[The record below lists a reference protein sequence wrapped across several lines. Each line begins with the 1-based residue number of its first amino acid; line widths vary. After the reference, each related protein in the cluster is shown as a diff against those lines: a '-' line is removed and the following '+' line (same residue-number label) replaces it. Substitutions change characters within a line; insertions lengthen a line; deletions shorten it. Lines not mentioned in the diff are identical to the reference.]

1 MSKFRK
7 ILSVILC
14 VCMVFSM
21 CAIGA
26 SAEKETDAAA
36 VSGKEALAEIDFDV
50 PVVFIEGIGGEFF
63 SGGSTPDESDDKQ
76 IWGPSADVIVDVIF
90 KNIGKLLW
98 LLLINDYDA
107 ISELMGEVTDTL
119 FGEFSCDENGVPSP
133 DTYKNGER
141 DYELL
146 EGRNGFDNS
155 YYFLYDWRLDMKTI
169 AAQLDEYIEYVM
181 ELTSSDKVALV
192 AMSMGN
198 CVLTTYL
205 YEYYYTAENYAKRN
219 HIDAVVYLAGAMNG
233 VAACEDPFSGN
244 ISVDSVSLMRFLK
257 EILNGNGLYKFLEV
271 LYVLGAFE
279 PLVSYVDNL
288 TQELLA
294 HGFNDAV
301 GSNLATIPGFY
312 ALMGT
317 ERYEDA
323 KAYFFD
329 TAEKQQKYAKLIE
342 KNDYYHYSVQANGV
356 NMIQSLL
363 DDGINTIIIAQY
375 GYTMAPVTSDNDRM
389 SDGVIMTERESY
401 GATCAEVDGTLG
413 DNYKQA
419 KKCVCGKNHIS
430 PDNQIDASTC
440 AFPDITW
447 FIKNAHHSEDDDLL
461 SDFID
466 LAIYGEEQMTVWTYE
481 DYPQFLLAEDED
493 TLVPL
498 TSENAGE
505 VVAFEDAIFTAEIKA
520 KFKDLF

>member
-1 MSKFRK
+1 MTKIRK

-14 VCMVFSM
+14 VCMVFSV

-26 SAEKETDAAA
+26 SAEKGTNSVT
-36 VSGKEALAEIDFDV
+36 VSGKETLNKLDFDV
-50 PVVFIEGIGGEFF
+50 PVVFVEGIGGEFYN
-63 SGGSTPDESDDKQ
+63 GASTPDESDDEQ
-76 IWGPSADVIVDVIF
+76 IWGPSAGIIVKTIF
-90 KNIGKLLW
+90 KNIGKILW
-98 LLLINDYDA
+98 FLMIKDYEGVA
-107 ISELMGEVTDTL
+107 AVMGDVTDDL
-119 FGEFSCDENGVPSP
+119 FGEFSCDENGIPSS

-141 DYELL
+141 DYELI

-155 YYFLYDWRLDMKTI
+155 YYFLYDWRYDMQTI

-181 ELTSSDKVALV
+181 ELTNSDKVALV

-205 YEYYYTAENYAKRN
+205 YDYYYTAENYEKRN

-244 ISVDSVSLMRFLK
+244 ISVDTVSLMRFLK

-271 LYVLGAFE
+271 LYSVGLFD
-279 PLVSYVDNL
+279 PVVDYVDNL
-288 TQELLA
+288 TQELVA
-294 HGFNDAV
+294 NGFNDAV

-312 ALMGT
+312 ALMGA
-317 ERYEDA
+317 ERYEEA

-329 TAEKQQKYAKLIE
+329 TAEKQQKYAELIR
-342 KNDYYHYSVQANGV
+342 KNDYYHYNVQANGI

-363 DDGINTIIIAQY
+363 DDGINTMIIAQY

-413 DNYKQA
+413 ENYRQA
-419 KKCVCGKNHIS
+419 KKCICGKDHVS

-447 FIKNAHHSEDDDLL
+447 FIKNARHSEDRDLL
-461 SDFID
+461 SNLID
-466 LAIYGEEQMTVWTYE
+466 LAVYSDEQMTVWTYE
-481 DYPQFLLAEDED
+481 DFPQFMLAEDEE
-493 TLVPL
+493 TLVIL
-498 TSENAGE
+498 TNENAGKA
-505 VVAFEDAIFTAEIKA
+505 VSFENTTISAEIKS
-520 KFKDLF
+520 KFKNIF